1 MGLYDKDPLGR
12 LGMLQAALF
21 RAGRC
26 VVDTGLHA
34 KGWSREQAIDY
45 MVTTTGQNRA
55 TMTSEVERYCTWPG
69 QATSYKVG
77 QTRWLKLRADARAR
91 LGAKFDIRDFHDVG
105 LSAAPMPLSVLEGV
119 YSDWLKG
126 LGA

>member
-1 MGLYDKDPLGR
+1 L
-12 LGMLQAALF
+12 LQSMLF
-21 RAGRC
+21 RAARC

-45 MVTTTGQNRA
+45 MVQTAGENRSAMTT
-55 TMTSEVERYCTWPG
+55 EVERYCAWPG

-77 QTRWLKLRADARAR
+77 QTRWLKLRADAQRR

-105 LSAAPMPLSVLEGV
+105 LTAAPMPLAVLERV
-119 YSDWLKG
+119 FDEWLKG
-126 LGA
+126 LGV